1 MVRAGRED
9 PELNLLVGEPERR
22 VGRRSFLQVAGL
34 LAAAGAAGYAG
45 GTVAGWGDDDPPAAA
60 GAAAPVSGNRVNERL
75 LNIYNWSDYIDD
87 RTIPLFQ
94 ALTNLRLNYDVFSS
108 NEDLLAKMRAGP
120 TSYDI
125 IVPTNNFI
133 PTYLNLDLIE
143 PLRQDLIPNLTNID
157 REFVDTDYDPGNR
170 YTVPYQWGTT
180 GIGFNRARA
189 GAEVDS
195 WSAVFEPS
203 AAMGGHVTLLREV
216 TDLIGCALIYLGRSP
231 NSIKDSD
238 LNDVVKLVRSIKPR
252 LKGFTTDT
260 YIDELAANETWLA
273 QGWSGDVFQAQDQ
286 NQDVSYTI
294 PKEGS
299 LRFVDVMAIP
309 KGAPHP
315 ANAARFMNYVLH
327 PRSQA
332 RISKYVSYGTPVSLA
347 KPLLP
352 TDQTTDPSIYP
363 PASTKLSIVT
373 LTGPKLQKWQAA
385 YDEIVK

>member
-1 MVRAGRED
+1 
-9 PELNLLVGEPERR
+9 
-22 VGRRSFLQVAGL
+22 
-34 LAAAGAAGYAG
+34 
-45 GTVAGWGDDDPPAAA
+45 VAGWGDDDRPAAA

-94 ALTNLRLNYDVFSS
+94 AQANLRVNYDVFSS

-133 PTYLNLDLIE
+133 PPYLNLGLIE
-143 PLRQDLIPNLTNID
+143 PLRQDLIPNLTNLD

-180 GIGFNRARA
+180 GIGFNRLRA
-189 GAEVDS
+189 GEGVSS
-195 WSAVFEPS
+195 WSVVFQPS

-299 LRFVDVMAIP
+299 LRFVDVMAVP

-327 PRSQA
+327 PKVQA
-332 RISKYVSYGTPVSLA
+332 RVSKYVSYGTPVSLS

-352 TDQTTDPSIYP
+352 SQQTSDPSIYP